1 MLCSSNPSCIT
12 LLRIKHLY
20 SNVKVPT
27 FDIEIKRKY
36 QFNTSLKNLDLST
49 LCAEFTQK
57 K

>member
-1 MLCSSNPSCIT
+1 MLYSSYPAGIT
-12 LLRIKHLY
+12 LLRIKHLS